1 MVVRVAAFVAG
12 IIVLQAV
19 LRSAVRTVVVP
30 RGEPVLLSRFLFL
43 GVRDLYTPLARRH
56 HDPARRHAV
65 LARFAPMALLTL
77 AFVWAAGVILAFVPM
92 FWAVSDV
99 DLAGAF
105 RLSGSSVTTLGFA
118 APPNGATAIL
128 AVGEALLGLG
138 VVALLIAYLPSI
150 YEHFARREEDVLKF
164 EVRAGSPPSP
174 TVYLRRLHAIGWT
187 ERLGLIWEPFETWF
201 EDLQESHTSQP
212 SLALYRSQS
221 PANSWIT
228 TAGAALDAAAI
239 SEAALDHPS
248 QPEAAL
254 MLRAGYLAL
263 RDIAAFYG
271 LLVDTNPGAQRSD
284 LGLQGRVLR
293 GPRRPR
299 AGRAPRA
306 RQPGEGLAGLRR
318 LAGQLRPG
326 AAGVVRPGRRA
337 TGRVVLR
344 PLHPVPPAQP
354 ASPPQLAG
362 RAPRRADVVVR
373 VVASTP

>member
-92 FWAVSDV
+92 FWAVGDV
-99 DLAGAF
+99 DIAGAF

-118 APPNGATAIL
+118 APPNPATAVL

-150 YEHFARREEDVLKF
+150 YGHFSRREEDVLKF

-174 TVYLRRLHAIGWT
+174 TVYLRRLHLIGWT
-187 ERLGLIWEPFETWF
+187 ERLGLIWDPFETWF

-239 SEAALDHPS
+239 SEAALDHPT

-271 LLVDTNPGAQRSD
+271 LIVDTDPAPNDPISVTKAEFFAVLDELEQTGLPVRDNREKAWRDFAGWRVNYDQALLALCALVDA
-284 LGLQGRVLR
+284 
-293 GPRRPR
+293 
-299 AGRAPRA
+299 
-306 RQPGEGLAGLRR
+306 
-318 LAGQLRPG
+318 
-326 AAGVVRPGRRA
+326 
-337 TGRVVLR
+337 
-344 PLHPVPPAQP
+344 PPAVWSSDRCSRFHRP
-354 ASPPQLAG
+354 NLRHPRSWRVEPLDAPP
-362 RAPRRADVVVR
+362 
-373 VVASTP
+373 SW